1 MRIQRYIA
9 KDMRSA
15 LGQVREAMGPE
26 AVILSS
32 GTVGDQVEVVAAI
45 DVEVAREFA
54 TPRGAP
60 QVTPSENVAMAPS
73 RRASSQFSEALIPSE
88 QRADAAAPALAAAPR
103 HPNPRPRTTSSRRKS
118 KTCAAC
124 SRRSSRRSRGT
135 TCRAAR
141 RCRPRC

>member
-45 DVEVAREFA
+45 DVEIAREFA
-54 TPRGAP
+54 APRGAAP
-60 QVTPSENVAMAPS
+60 QVTQAENISQV
-73 RRASSQFSEALIPSE
+73 RRASSQFSEALMPK
-88 QRADAAAPALAAAPR
+88 APPAPAAQAPQA
-103 HPNPRPRTTSSRRKS
+103 P
-118 KTCAAC
+118 
-124 SRRSSRRSRGT
+124 
-135 TCRAAR
+135 
-141 RCRPRC
+141 